1 MTNLFSYLAPL
12 GRVMIA
18 LMFIPAGID
27 KIFNFN
33 QTVGYIASQGLPL
46 PALGAVIAIAVEVF
60 LGLALVVGFKT
71 KWTALILAVFTI
83 ATAIFFH
90 AYWAV
95 PQEMKMMM
103 TLMFYKN
110 IAIAGGLL
118 LVAAQG
124 PGKLSIDAAVKAH

>member
-12 GRVMIA
+12 GRLMIA
-18 LMFIPAGID
+18 LMFIPAGVD

-46 PALGAVIAIAVEVF
+46 PALGAVLAIAIEVL
-60 LGLALVVGFKT
+60 LGLAFVVGFKT
-71 KWTALILAVFTI
+71 KWTALILAVFTV

-95 PQEMKMMM
+95 PQEMKMVM

-124 PGKLSIDAAVKAH
+124 PGRLSIDGSVKAH